1 MKDLARLRN
10 REDVLATTV
19 LQKAPVIKEQS
30 FCCLPVFETEM
41 DLSNKANI
49 DRCLTPNSIGG
60 SEYRRGMASKL
71 INTLELIAGALSTKN
86 VCEKRSSSERI
97 EMPKSPA
104 DAGLFTSNYMVVCG
118 THIDVCGVA
127 HQSR

>member
-41 DLSNKANI
+41 DLSNKANNNRVSDASLQI
-49 DRCLTPNSIGG
+49 ASGG
-60 SEYRRGMASKL
+60 V
-71 INTLELIAGALSTKN
+71 ST
-86 VCEKRSSSERI
+86 EE
-97 EMPKSPA
+97 
-104 DAGLFTSNYMVVCG
+104 GW
-118 THIDVCGVA
+118 
-127 HQSR
+127 HQN

>member
-30 FCCLPVFETEM
+30 FCCLPAFETEM
-41 DLSNKANI
+41 RLSNK
-49 DRCLTPNSIGG
+49 CLTPNSIGG

-71 INTLELIAGALSTKN
+71 INTLELIAGALATKTFAKN
-86 VCEKRSSSERI
+86 
-97 EMPKSPA
+97 
-104 DAGLFTSNYMVVCG
+104 D
-118 THIDVCGVA
+118 H
-127 HQSR
+127 HQRG